1 MPTPGKGD
9 LIDIHT
15 HDSVLTD
22 GVFAVENL
30 MIHEG
35 RLPDGSAKA
44 FSVGIHPW
52 FLNEEEVDSQLAQ
65 LAKLAADER
74 VVAIGEAGYD
84 RRKGPDLALQ
94 ERVFEEQARMADE
107 LSKPLIIHCV
117 KGWDELWASR
127 LRLRPRV
134 PWIIHGFNGSI
145 EQAGQLIAGGMYL
158 SLWIKS
164 VLNGS
169 LDRVIRE
176 LPSDRIFLETDGFG
190 IALEE
195 VYKRAAQA
203 AVITPA
209 EFASAVS
216 DNYLKLFSELL
227 P

>member
-1 MPTPGKGD
+1 MPLPLKGD

-22 GVFAVENL
+22 SVFAVENL

-44 FSVGIHPW
+44 FSAGIHPW
-52 FLNEEEVDSQLAQ
+52 FLHDNTIDAHLAQ
-65 LAKLAADER
+65 LAHLATDER

-84 RRKGPDLALQ
+84 RLKGPGMELQQRAFEAQANLA
-94 ERVFEEQARMADE
+94 EEM
-107 LSKPLIIHCV
+107 SKPLMIHCV

-127 LRLRPRV
+127 QRV
-134 PWIIHGFNGSI
+134 KPEMPWIVHGFNGSI
-145 EQAGQLIAGGMYL
+145 EQAKQLVAGGFYL

-176 LPSDRIFLETDGFG
+176 LPPERVFLETDGFG
-190 IALEE
+190 IAPEA
-195 VYKRAAQA
+195 VYIRAAEA
-203 AVITPA
+203 AGISPS
-209 EFASAVS
+209 EFAGRVR
-216 DNYLKLFSELL
+216 DNYIELFS
-227 P
+227 